1 MSSNPTE
8 SPAVPAGDGGSRG
21 PWIWYLLLA
30 IAVAIRLRGTG
41 FNISLDGGWVG
52 AWHADE
58 YGLWNKSGLIWPDL
72 DPHYWGYPALHLYL
86 LAALNGLAFALARV
100 LGMAPDL
107 DYHAFLDAV
116 PGLRYLLGRWL
127 SVAAGV
133 GTIVLL
139 ARRGRVA
146 ARGAAPWAAAFLAL
160 CPLHV
165 HHSHYATLGALFALL
180 FTAAALA
187 QVDLAHGKRRNA
199 VVAGL
204 LAGLAVS
211 EKYNAVVLLVTLPVA
226 AALGARRGGG
236 SVVRGIAKSAAAAF
250 AITLAINFAFPL
262 NFETS
267 WAELTH
273 NVDRVVRLDTGAA
286 EVHPIVDYL
295 KMLARHTGIG
305 LLLMSIVG
313 IAAFSRRQRAAG
325 TLLALILVGYLALMA
340 SFGFQVPRY
349 TLPIV
354 PLVCLL
360 AAAGCAAIGSTTGRW
375 ARFST
380 PVLGLVVLA
389 EMLPRTRA
397 VVDIFATTDSRI
409 EASRW
414 IRRNLPENS
423 SIAVESQGEY
433 GPTVNAELF
442 DLTPFS
448 FFVGQPMY
456 GPFVKQARWLLI
468 GHDND
473 ATPNRKGGVALER
486 IAVELHAPGA
496 REAERLAPK
505 KAAEIGLER
514 WTLENDVPCGDF
526 ASLLAKGIDY
536 VAITESMYG
545 NPETGAFSNFYRD
558 LWSDP
563 RTTRV
568 ALFPGRDYDHSVHHP
583 EIRIYHVG
591 APDLR
596 SGTDRDGY
604 YRPDKGHAYL
614 MDIPSSLVSDIP
626 GAENRS
632 HLALFEDGVPLGPA
646 HQRHELIRSS
656 GGGRYSHLNKR
667 LVFSTSDGSDPNT
680 NGRRYHWIELR

>member
-1 MSSNPTE
+1 MW
-8 SPAVPAGDGGSRG
+8 G
-21 PWIWYLLLA
+21 LLLM
-30 IAVAIRLRGTG
+30 IATAIRLLGTG

-86 LAALNGLAFALARV
+86 LAGLNAVSFALARV
-100 LGMAPDL
+100 IGMAPDL
-107 DYHAFLDAV
+107 DYHAYLDAV

-139 ARRGRVA
+139 ARRGRIVA
-146 ARGAAPWAAAFLAL
+146 GGAALWAAAFLAF

-165 HHSHYATLGALFALL
+165 HHSHYATLGAVFTLL
-180 FTAAALA
+180 FTAASLAQLRLVEREGRGALA
-187 QVDLAHGKRRNA
+187 
-199 VVAGL
+199 AGL
-204 LAGLAVS
+204 LAGLTVS
-211 EKYNAVVLLVTLPVA
+211 EKYNAVVLVVTLPLA

-236 SVVRGIAKSAAAAF
+236 SIVRPIAKSAAAAF
-250 AITLAINFAFPL
+250 AITLAVNLAFPL

-273 NVDRVVRLDTGAA
+273 NVDRVVRLDTGPS
-286 EVHPIVDYL
+286 EVHPIIDYL
-295 KMLARHTGIG
+295 KMLVRHTGAG
-305 LLLMSIVG
+305 LLLMSVVG
-313 IAAFSRRQRAAG
+313 IAAFIQRRRAAG
-325 TLLALILVGYLALMA
+325 ALLALILVAYLALMA

-349 TLPIV
+349 TLPVV
-354 PLVCLL
+354 PLICLL
-360 AAAGCAAIGSTTGRW
+360 AATGCAAIGSAVGRW
-375 ARFST
+375 ARFLT
-380 PVLGLVVLA
+380 PALGVLVLA
-389 EMLPRTRA
+389 EMLPRTRD
-397 VVDIFATTDSRI
+397 VLDIFAVTDSRI

-414 IRRNLPENS
+414 IRRNLPEGS

-468 GHDND
+468 SRDDN
-473 ATPNRKGGVALER
+473 ATPNPKGGVALER
-486 IAVELHAPGA
+486 LSVELDAPGE
-496 REAERLAPK
+496 REAERLAAK
-505 KAAEIGLER
+505 KAAELGLER
-514 WTLENDVPCGDF
+514 WTLESDVPCGDF
-526 ASLLAKGIDY
+526 ASLLAKGVNY
-536 VAITESMYG
+536 VAISESMYE

-558 LWSDP
+558 LWNDP
-563 RTTRV
+563 RTLRV
-568 ALFPGRDYDHSVHHP
+568 ARFPGRDYDHSVHHP

-591 APDLR
+591 SPELR

-604 YRPDKGHAYL
+604 YRPEKGKAYL

-626 GAENRS
+626 GAEDRS

-646 HQRHELIRSS
+646 HQRHKLIRSA